1 MKKLDYNGK
10 RNICG
15 RRIRA
20 LRLAKRLSQ
29 AQLAA
34 RMQVRGVTLEQDGVS
49 RVELGERL
57 VADYEL
63 RAFAQVLGVG
73 VEELFEPEDGS
84 APEG

>member
-15 RRIRA
+15 GRIRT

-49 RVELGERL
+49 RVESGERL
-57 VADYEL
+57 VTDYEL
-63 RAFAQVLGVG
+63 RAFARVLGVG

-84 APEG
+84 AQEG